1 MRIILSPAKKMNMDT
16 DGLEPSALPVFL
28 DRTEQILSYLRSK
41 TPQELQT
48 LWCCNDK
55 IAEQNIMRLQRMDLQ
70 KNLLQQFFH
79 MKALPI
85 SIWRHQYLNMTI
97 LIMFR
102 STLEFSQPSMVS

>member
-55 IAEQNIMRLQRMDLQ
+55 IA
-70 KNLLQQFFH
+70 
-79 MKALPI
+79 
-85 SIWRHQYLNMTI
+85 HQYLNMTI

>member
-48 LWCCNDK
+48 LW
-55 IAEQNIMRLQRMDLQ
+55 
-70 KNLLQQFFH
+70 QFFH